1 MSLITCPECESKFTE
16 QQLKDA
22 GMCPSCGLPEA
33 EVRKHMP
40 PPPPPAPIPS
50 NGENYQSRG
59 EKPKSSTL
67 PGPNDPDAPYKTTA
81 SKMLAVFAWVIWA
94 GGAIGSFALSIKT
107 QYVGYTYTYT
117 EQYFDVVTFL
127 VAAFSTFVAGALF
140 FAASRALVDLR
151 AVRMNLEQLNGKK
164 EG

>member
-1 MSLITCPECESKFTE
+1 MALITCPECESVCTE

-40 PPPPPAPIPS
+40 PPPKPQPEAA
-50 NGENYQSRG
+50 GARG
-59 EKPKSSTL
+59 KSM
-67 PGPNDPDAPYKTTA
+67 PGPKDPDAPYKTLA
-81 SKMLAVFAWVIWA
+81 SKLMSVFAWIIWIC
-94 GGAIGSFALSIKT
+94 GLIGAFGLSIKT
-107 QYVGYTYTYT
+107 RQIGYTYTYT
-117 EQYFDVVTFL
+117 EQYFDAVTFFT
-127 VAAFSTFVAGALF
+127 VAFSTIVAGALF

-151 AVRMNLEQLNGKK
+151 AVRMNLEQLNAKK